1 MAEAGR
7 FNVLACGRRW
17 GKTELL
23 KDVAIDQHLLAGRP
37 VGWWSPTYKMLAEVW
52 RDLELTLRPITASK
66 NESEHRIELITGGVL
81 DMWSL
86 DAADTARG
94 RHYSLAIID
103 EAAKVPT
110 LDRDWNLVIR
120 PMLIDLQG
128 SAWFASTP
136 NRDSGQA
143 FKTMHRLARQ
153 GEQDWRA
160 WTFTSYDNPHLDRA
174 ELEGLRAT
182 MTDEAYRQEIMAE
195 FIEGEGAVF
204 RNLAAACTAPM
215 GDKPENHKGH
225 VIVAGVDWGKQNDY
239 TAISLGC
246 VNCRREVVLD
256 RFNQIDYEFQ
266 LQRLQRLFTDW
277 SVRLG
282 QVELNSIGQPMF
294 ERLARSGVPVVGFDT
309 TATSKPPLIEALA
322 LALDQGSPLL
332 LPLDW
337 ATAELE
343 AYERRVNPNTGH
355 PTYTAPDGLHD
366 DTVMARALMNRAMNQ
381 HPRLTKPQA
390 NPWLR
395 R

>member
-1 MAEAGR
+1 
-7 FNVLACGRRW
+7 
-17 GKTELL
+17 
-23 KDVAIDQHLLAGRP
+23 
-37 VGWWSPTYKMLAEVW
+37 
-52 RDLELTLRPITASK
+52 
-66 NESEHRIELITGGVL
+66 
-81 DMWSL
+81 
-86 DAADTARG
+86 
-94 RHYSLAIID
+94 
-103 EAAKVPT
+103 
-110 LDRDWNLVIR
+110 
-120 PMLIDLQG
+120 
-128 SAWFASTP
+128 
-136 NRDSGQA
+136 
-143 FKTMHRLARQ
+143 MHRLARQ